1 MKISVKKTKV
11 ICTSR
16 QKTKIKIFVDGQRVE
31 KLDEFEYLDKF
42 LIGLLT
48 GIVKDVR
55 SRIAVGRK

>member
-16 QKTKIKIFVDGQRVE
+16 QKTKIKILIDGRVE

-42 LIGLLT
+42 LIGL
-48 GIVKDVR
+48 
-55 SRIAVGRK
+55 

>member
-1 MKISVKKTKV
+1 MIK
-11 ICTSR
+11 R
-16 QKTKIKIFVDGQRVE
+16 QKLGLYVHHAKKTKIKILIDGRVE

>member
-1 MKISVKKTKV
+1 MYITPK
-11 ICTSR
+11 
-16 QKTKIKIFVDGQRVE
+16 KTKIKILIDGRVE

-48 GIVKDVR
+48 GVVKDVR